1 MYADRPTKL
10 EFSGRAA
17 NGDPFPM
24 LISLSLVIVEVKEK
38 RDWGLGSCLDQP
50 LRVGQ

>member
-24 LISLSLVIVEVKEK
+24 LISLSLVIVEVKENGIGVWV
-38 RDWGLGSCLDQP
+38 RASISRCG
-50 LRVGQ
+50 